1 MKRNTTIIG
10 ILTFALLVSIINKG
24 YTIGDFY
31 SIGAREIS
39 LGNATVALATPF
51 SIFNNQAALAKI
63 TNTTISLDYQT
74 PYMIEGWSI
83 KSLSFLLPSSLS
95 TFGLSMQQQGIQ
107 NYNETRLGLTMA
119 KSLGKKF
126 SAGIQFN
133 YFMLN
138 FPEQGRSR
146 GTFIVEFGTLYQTAK
161 NLAIGIH
168 IFNPAYSSIR
178 SLNLDYQL
186 PFIAT
191 IGMTIKP
198 ADQLS
203 LMASISHH
211 SGNPL
216 NFGTG
221 IEYQLMENFFLRCG
235 ISGKPI
241 QHAAGIGYRWNHIE
255 LDFAFVHHEL
265 LGYTPSFSIDL
276 KL

>member
-1 MKRNTTIIG
+1 
-10 ILTFALLVSIINKG
+10 
-24 YTIGDFY
+24 
-31 SIGAREIS
+31 
-39 LGNATVALATPF
+39 
-51 SIFNNQAALAKI
+51 
-63 TNTTISLDYQT
+63 
-74 PYMIEGWSI
+74 
-83 KSLSFLLPSSLS
+83 
-95 TFGLSMQQQGIQ
+95 
-107 NYNETRLGLTMA
+107 MA
-119 KSLGKKF
+119 KSLGEKI

-168 IFNPAYSSIR
+168 IFNPAYSSIQG
-178 SLNLDYQL
+178 LNLDYQL

-191 IGMTIKP
+191 IGITIKP
-198 ADQLS
+198 ADHLS

-211 SGNPL
+211 SGHPL

-221 IEYQLMENFFLRCG
+221 VEYQLMENFFLRCG

-255 LDFAFVHHEL
+255 LDFAFVHHEF